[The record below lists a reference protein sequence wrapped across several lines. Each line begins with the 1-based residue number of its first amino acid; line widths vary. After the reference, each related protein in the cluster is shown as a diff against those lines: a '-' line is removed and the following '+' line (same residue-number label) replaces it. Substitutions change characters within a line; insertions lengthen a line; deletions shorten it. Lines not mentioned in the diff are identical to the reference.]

1 MKKSVL
7 ILIAFTGMQ
16 SAIQFSCTSQVNNA
30 KKDLENTN
38 EENRET
44 GQINQEYLKDIDHY
58 RKETT
63 KTIETNSINIAA
75 FKVNI
80 DTEKEACKYHYRH
93 SIFELE
99 LYNSY
104 MKKKLDD
111 YKPEGEKNWEIF
123 KAEFKRQ
130 MDELCKE
137 FTHFNKRI

>member
-1 MKKSVL
+1 MNKSIL
-7 ILIAFTGMQ
+7 LLIAFACML
-16 SAIQFSCTSQVNNA
+16 SAMLFSCTGQVNNA
-30 KKDLENTN
+30 KNDLENTN
-38 EENRET
+38 EENREID
-44 GQINQEYLKDIDHY
+44 QINQEYLKDIDHY

-63 KTIETNSINIAA
+63 KTIETNSMNIAA
-75 FKVNI
+75 LKANI

-111 YKPEGEKNWEIF
+111 YKPEGEKNWGIF
-123 KAEFKRQ
+123 KAEFIRQ